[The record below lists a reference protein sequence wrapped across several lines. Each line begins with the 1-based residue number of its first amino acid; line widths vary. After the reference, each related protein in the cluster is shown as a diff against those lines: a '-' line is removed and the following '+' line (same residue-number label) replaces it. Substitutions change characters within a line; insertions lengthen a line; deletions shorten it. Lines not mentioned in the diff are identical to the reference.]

1 MKVVISTLN
10 SQYIHSSL
18 APWCLLAGIKEY
30 SKENIEAKVV
40 EGTVNEKIETAA
52 ERIIK
57 ETPALIGFSCYIWN
71 ITQTIELINIIKEKL
86 KNVVIVVGG
95 PEVSYRAND
104 VLLKY
109 ENIDYVLSG
118 EGEKP
123 FALLCDAI
131 LRSDDV
137 SFISSL
143 SYRKNGS
150 VIEGEPYITREDP
163 PSPYGEEY
171 FKAVNG
177 RISYIETSRGCPFSC
192 AFCLSGMCGT
202 MRSFNLEEAK
212 ENIIKVANSGTKTV
226 KFVDRTFNADKKRA
240 KEIVS
245 FIIEEYGRKL
255 PSDVCFHFEIAGDLL
270 DEDFLNLLRKV
281 PLGAVQLEIGL
292 QSFNEKTLEAI
303 HRKTNI
309 KKLCDNIKALVEMGN
324 IHIHIDLIAGLPYEN
339 LESFKES
346 FNKAFELSANMLQF
360 GFLKMLYGAEMR
372 EKIENF
378 PCEFSDEPPYEVIST
393 PYLSKEELLKMH
405 EAENALDRI
414 YNSGR
419 FSKTVKYI
427 MKTMKFTAYE
437 FFAFLGEKLSK
448 NSEKVKDLDSF
459 TDFFFETFK
468 NLCDDKILRDV
479 MILDRISTNSS
490 GIIPKSLRV
499 FDNDLKKIKILL
511 DENEETRQKKGIK
524 RCIAIL
530 YSLEKIVYVD
540 YINQNPVTKSYSVN
554 ELPISFLKKDT

>member
-1 MKVVISTLN
+1 MKVVIVTLN

-18 APWCLLAGIKEY
+18 APWCLFAGIKEY

-40 EGTVNEKIETAA
+40 EGTVNEKIEAAA
-52 ERIIK
+52 ERIINEK
-57 ETPALIGFSCYIWN
+57 PDLISFSCYIWN
-71 ITQTIELINIIKEKL
+71 IAQTVKLIDIIKEKL
-86 KNVVIVVGG
+86 KNVIIAAGG
-95 PEVSYRAND
+95 PEVSYRAKD
-104 VLLKY
+104 VLSKY

-123 FALLCDAI
+123 FALLCDT
-131 LRSDDV
+131 LCKNGDV

-143 SYRKNGS
+143 SYRKNGAI
-150 VIEGEPYITREDP
+150 IEGEPYIPREDP

-171 FKAVNG
+171 FNAVNG
-177 RISYIETSRGCPFSC
+177 RIAYIETSRGCPFSC

-202 MRSFNLEEAK
+202 MRSFNIEEAK

-309 KKLCDNIKALVEMGN
+309 KKLCDNIKTLVDMGN
-324 IHIHIDLIAGLPYEN
+324 IHIHIDLIAGLPYED

-372 EKIENF
+372 EKQENF
-378 PCEFSDEPPYEVIST
+378 PCEFSENPPYEVIST
-393 PYLSKEELLKMH
+393 PYLSKDELLKMH

-419 FSKTVKYI
+419 FPETLSYI
-427 MKTMKFTAYE
+427 MKVMNFTPYD
-437 FFAFLGEKLSK
+437 FFAFFGEKLSE
-448 NSEKVKDLDSF
+448 NSEKVKNLDSF

-468 NLCDDKILRDV
+468 NLCDEKILRDV
-479 MILDRISTNSS
+479 MLLDRISTNSS

-511 DENEETRQKKGIK
+511 DEDEETRQKKGVK

-530 YSLEKIVYVD
+530 YALKKIVYID
-540 YINQNPVTKSYSVN
+540 YINQNPVTKSYAVN
-554 ELPISFLKKDT
+554 ELPICFLKEKT